1 MQRFI
6 LPRLAVMMFLEYFVH
21 GAWYVTCGLA
31 IAHYGFSSIIGL
43 TYSLVAIASIVAPIV
58 LGVVADRF
66 FPSEKVL
73 GFLHTCGGLLLLF
86 IPHQLTS
93 GHQSTFL
100 LLLFLF
106 LLCLMPTFALTNNV
120 AFHHV
125 ENSEKQFPIIRV
137 FGTIGW
143 VVAGLFIGQLGL
155 SNNFR
160 IFYIAGVA
168 ALVLAIY
175 SFTLPTTP
183 APAKGKA
190 FSVRELLRLD
200 SFKLFKNW
208 NFAVFMLTS
217 LFFYIPISSYYS
229 FAATFLGA
237 AGFKNVGSV
246 MTIGQIL
253 EVIFMLSISFF
264 LVRLGVKAMLLIG
277 MLAWITRFFIFAWA
291 GPAGVMWLLIFGIA
305 IHGICADFFMIT
317 GTIYAEKSAGPDIKA
332 QTQSLFTLFTNGFG
346 SFFGSLIAGALF
358 NSTVTA
364 KGPDLMHQWQLF
376 WVIPAIIGL
385 VLAAAFFFTFKNKET
400 KNRFQ
405 LKTAVNK

>member
-1 MQRFI
+1 MKPLA
-6 LPRLAVMMFLEYFVH
+6 LPRLAVMMFLQYFVH

-31 IAHYGFSSIIGL
+31 MAHYGFSSIIGL
-43 TYSLVAIASIVAPIV
+43 TYSLVAIASIIAPLL
-58 LGVVADRF
+58 LGIIADRF
-66 FPSEKVL
+66 FSSEKVL
-73 GFLHTCGGLLLLF
+73 GFLHAVGGILLLV
-86 IPHQLTS
+86 IPRQLS
-93 GHQSTFL
+93 AGHQGPFL

-125 ENSEKQFPIIRV
+125 QNSEKQFPIIRV
-137 FGTIGW
+137 FGTVGW
-143 VVAGLFIGQLGL
+143 IVAGLFIGQLGL
-155 SNNFR
+155 SDNYM
-160 IFYIAGVA
+160 IFYIAGTA
-168 ALVLAIY
+168 ALVLSIY
-175 SFTLPTTP
+175 SFTLPATP

-253 EVIFMLSISFF
+253 EVLFMLSISFF

-277 MLAWITRFFIFAWA
+277 MVAWITRFFIFAWA
-291 GPAGVMWLLIFGIA
+291 GPAGLMWFLIFGIA

-317 GTIYAEKSAGPDIKA
+317 GTIYAEKSAGPEIKA

-346 SFFGSLIAGALF
+346 SFLGSLIAGVLF

-364 KGPDLMHQWQLF
+364 KGPNMMHQWQLF
-376 WVIPAIIGL
+376 WLIPAFIGIL
-385 VLAAAFFFTFKNKET
+385 LAAAFLVTFKNERSR
-400 KNRFQ
+400 NSLP

>member
-1 MQRFI
+1 
-6 LPRLAVMMFLEYFVH
+6 MMFLEYFVH

-93 GHQSTFL
+93 GHQGTFL

-125 ENSEKQFPIIRV
+125 QNSEKQFPIIRV

-143 VVAGLFIGQLGL
+143 IVAGLFIGQLGL

-253 EVIFMLSISFF
+253 EVLFMLSISFF

-400 KNRFQ
+400 KNRFP
-405 LKTAVNK
+405 LKTVVNK